1 MKGYKKLLAIILI
14 CLLTVIVGCSGGS
27 RKVNTDDVL
36 YNAALDYF
44 AHIAE
49 GNNNMITSQDLKDI
63 LEDGERDVL
72 IIDIRSEEDFNES
85 HIEGAVHAERGELAN
100 LMERI
105 PRDKEV
111 VIACYSGQNAGYTIA
126 YLRMAGFDNVSSLL
140 LGIDLGWV
148 GRHNYKL
155 EGSGPNPLSALPKVS
170 KPLNNQEKVI
180 WDRAKEYG
188 KEIAEGNIGFIP
200 LNEHIDIFIALLDD
214 PDSYLVLDMRS
225 EADYQAGSIE
235 HSRHIEWG
243 DFGDILDIFP
253 TSMPVVLACYSG
265 QTAAQTLGVLRM
277 LGIENVYNMTFGV
290 RDGWVSRNGLPTT
303 TAGPSEGGSQGGG

>member
-1 MKGYKKLLAIILI
+1 MKGYKKLLVFFLA
-14 CLLTVIVGCSGGS
+14 CLMMVTAGCSGGS
-27 RKVNTDDVL
+27 RKVNADDVL
-36 YNAALDYF
+36 LNAALDYF

-49 GNNNMITSQDLKDI
+49 GNNNIITSQDLKDM
-63 LEDGERDVL
+63 LEDEEQSVL
-72 IIDIRSEEDFNES
+72 VIDIRSEEDFNES
-85 HIEGAVHAERGELAN
+85 HIEGSVHAERGELAN
-100 LMERI
+100 LMDRI
-105 PRDKEV
+105 PRDKDV

-126 YLRMAGFDNVSSLL
+126 YLRMAGFENVQSLL

-155 EGSGPNPLSALPKVS
+155 EGSGPNQLSSLPRVS

-214 PDSYLVLDMRS
+214 PDSHLILDIRS
-225 EADYQAGSIE
+225 EADFADGNIE

-290 RDGWVSRNGLPTT
+290 RDGWVGRNGLPTT
-303 TAGPSEGGSQGGG
+303 TAGPSEGGGGGGG